1 MGQDDEHG
9 SLTAGKFADMMV
21 LDRDLTVT
29 PLDKLHE
36 TVVLRTIFNG
46 EVVYEA

>member
-1 MGQDDEHG
+1 ML
-9 SLTAGKFADMMV
+9 LTAVGPALFVNNVAKMMV
-21 LDRDLTVT
+21 EAG
-29 PLDKLHE
+29 LHE